1 MALLEE
7 LERSSESRLSMLALH
22 AANLLISVYEFES
35 ERGSMS

>member
-7 LERSSESRLSMLALH
+7 LERSSESRLSMLSLH